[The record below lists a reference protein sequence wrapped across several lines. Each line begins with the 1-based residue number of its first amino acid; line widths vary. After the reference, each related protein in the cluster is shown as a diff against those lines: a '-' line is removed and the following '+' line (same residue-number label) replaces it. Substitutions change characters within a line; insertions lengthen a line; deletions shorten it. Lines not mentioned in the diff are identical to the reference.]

1 MQMKFLLAFFIFCF
15 IFPIEPAFIAQYDP
29 YTDGQIKPEEHK
41 DFITPAS
48 PRTESSSSEKQIPVT
63 ASSTLKTNNNNN
75 HKTYR

>member
-48 PRTESSSSEKQIPVT
+48 PRTEAYSENQIPVT